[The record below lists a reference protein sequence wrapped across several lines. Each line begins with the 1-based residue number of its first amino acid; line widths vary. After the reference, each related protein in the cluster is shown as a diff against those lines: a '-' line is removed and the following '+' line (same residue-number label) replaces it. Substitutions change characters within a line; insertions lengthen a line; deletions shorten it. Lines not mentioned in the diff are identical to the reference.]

1 MSGSSAR
8 SSGFGA
14 VAKDPVVRFLLF
26 AGALYAGWYLLYAFV
41 LHPWEKLDHAV
52 INSLIAVSGTILQLL
67 GYDLIPEPVNA
78 DNIRTIG
85 VEGGHLLWI
94 GDPCNG
100 VGLFAVF
107 LIFLIAYGGPWRHK
121 LWFGLFGIITIHL
134 VNALRVAALC
144 IIVGINYEWLNF
156 NHDYTFYVIVYGCV
170 FLLWYIWV
178 KRFANKPGEQ
188 RRG

>member
-1 MSGSSAR
+1 MPVRPAR
-8 SSGFGA
+8 SPGFG
-14 VAKDPVVRFLLF
+14 VVFRDPVVRFLVV
-26 AGALYAGWYLLYAFV
+26 AGLLYAAWFLLYSFV
-41 LHPWEKLDHAV
+41 LHPWGKLDHAV
-52 INSLIAVSGTILQLL
+52 IDSLIATAGVVLQLL

-100 VGLFAVF
+100 VGLFAVY

-121 LWFGLFGIITIHL
+121 AWFGVLGLLSIHL

-144 IIVGINYEWLNF
+144 IIVSINYEWLNF
-156 NHDYTFYVIVYGCV
+156 NHDYTFYVIVYGWV

-178 KRFANKPGEQ
+178 KRFANTARQAERP
-188 RRG
+188 

>member
-1 MSGSSAR
+1 MLPGVPLAK
-8 SSGFGA
+8 A
-14 VAKDPVVRFLLF
+14 VRDPLLRFLF
-26 AGALYAGWYLLYAFV
+26 IAASLYLAWYLLYALV
-41 LHPWEKLDHAV
+41 LHPWGGLDRAV
-52 INSLIAVSGTILQLL
+52 IASLISVSGTILTML
-67 GYDLIPEPVNA
+67 GYELIPEPANA
-78 DNIRTIG
+78 ENIRTIG

-121 LWFGLFGIITIHL
+121 LWFGTLGLLSIHL

-144 IIVGINYEWLNF
+144 IVVSINYEWLNF
-156 NHDYTFYVIVYGCV
+156 NHDYTFYVIVYGWV

-178 KRFANKPGEQ
+178 RRFA
-188 RRG
+188 RRKTPAPAP